1 MTGLELLVKQ
11 LDEKIEQ
18 LKESVVIGNLDH
30 VQYQKLCGEIRGLL
44 TARGYV
50 LDLKDK
56 MENTDEGNDRLK

>member
-11 LDEKIEQ
+11 LDEKIDQ

-44 TARGYV
+44 LAKGYV
-50 LDLKDK
+50 LDLRDK
-56 MENTDEGNDRLK
+56 LENTDE

>member
-44 TARGYV
+44 LAKGYV
-50 LDLKDK
+50 LDLRDK
-56 MENTDEGNDRLK
+56 LENTDE

>member
-11 LDEKIEQ
+11 LDEKTEQ

-30 VQYQKLCGEIRGLL
+30 VQYQRLCGEIRGLL
-44 TARGYV
+44 LAKGYV

-56 MENTDEGNDRLK
+56 MENSDE

>member
-11 LDEKIEQ
+11 LDEKTEQ

-30 VQYQKLCGEIRGLL
+30 VQYQRLCGEIRGLL
-44 TARGYV
+44 LAKGYV

-56 MENTDEGNDRLK
+56 L